1 MPIKLNHLFFAFADR
16 YHTVVRVPV
25 DRFEDNGM
33 AVLLPYPE
41 GGWSFDVPRKLLPWE
56 AKPGDV
62 SEVSF
67 VHDRRETKRMAN
79 ENRRLMD
86 KLLGLDE

>member
-1 MPIKLNHLFFAFADR
+1 MSIRLDHLFFAFADR
-16 YHTVVRVPV
+16 YHTVVRVQA

-41 GGWSFDVPRKLLPWE
+41 GACSFDVARKLLPWE

-67 VHDRRETKRMAN
+67 VHDRRETERMAD

-86 KLLGLDE
+86 ELLGRDE

>member
-1 MPIKLNHLFFAFADR
+1 L
-16 YHTVVRVPV
+16 
-25 DRFEDNGM
+25 
-33 AVLLPYPE
+33 
-41 GGWSFDVPRKLLPWE
+41 PRK

-62 SEVSF
+62 LEVSF

>member
-1 MPIKLNHLFFAFADR
+1 LSIRFNHLFFAFADR
-16 YHTVVRVPV
+16 YHIVVRVQA

-41 GGWSFDVPRKLLPWE
+41 GGRSFDAPRELLPRK

-62 SEVSF
+62 LEVSF
-67 VHDRRETKRMAN
+67 VHDRRETERMAD

-86 KLLGLDE
+86 ELLRRDG